1 MFVAFIFVDPP
12 GWCVWWLTHTSL
24 RPPFDSYIFPSPSI
38 FGRRLRFA
46 PLSAKNRCGLRVDR
60 VTAFPLTSLP
70 VLATGFVLSGSF
82 RAFVNYRLSIRGSQ
96 GHHTIFDGYV
106 LAFRRHHSFV
116 VVLARSTPQSTR
128 DPRLPFRLVRT
139 GIRTPAFGRRKPPY
153 ATILPPIRGLMNAR
167 SLARGTRSFIAEGRM

>member
-12 GWCVWWLTHTSL
+12 GWCVWRLTHTSL
-24 RPPFDSYIFPSPSI
+24 RPPFDSYILPSPSI

-82 RAFVNYRLSIRGSQ
+82 RASVNYRLSIRGSQ

-128 DPRLPFRLVRT
+128 DLRLPFRLVRT

-153 ATILPPIRGLMNAR
+153 ATILPPLRRLMNAR
-167 SLARGTRSFIAEGRM
+167 KFARGTRH